1 MQRDALNLK
10 TVEVCPAYVIEQDGS
25 PRHKI
30 RDALSEGIY
39 MIKRIGINIDQFA
52 FTLFGIRTV
61 VNRRHSMPV
70 GAFELHVVAVGKS
83 IGIFGDTH
91 DTVLYDIAVFIE
103 KTGLGNRKRSGNR
116 LFNSSCGIAADSH
129 RRG

>member
-1 MQRDALNLK
+1 MQMNALNLK

-39 MIKRIGINIDQFA
+39 MIKRIGINVNQFA

-61 VNRRHSMPV
+61 VHRRHSMP
-70 GAFELHVVAVGKS
+70 GGTFELHVIAVGKS

-91 DTVLYDIAVFIE
+91 DTVLDDITVLIE
-103 KTGLGNRKRSGNR
+103 KTGLGNRKRSSKR
-116 LFNSSCGIAADSH
+116 LFNGNYGITAADH
-129 RRG
+129 